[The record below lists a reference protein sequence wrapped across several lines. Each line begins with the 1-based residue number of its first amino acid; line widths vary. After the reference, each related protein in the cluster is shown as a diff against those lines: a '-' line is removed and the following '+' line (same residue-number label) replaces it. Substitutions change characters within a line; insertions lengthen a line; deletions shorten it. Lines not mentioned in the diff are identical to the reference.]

1 MTQPQSSPG
10 AVTSAPPPSPTR
22 SDAALFAAAQTGDFG
37 AFEAVVGKYHERVYR
52 LALGMMH
59 NGTDAEEVVQET
71 FLNVFRALGSFK
83 NESSPGTWIYR
94 VAVNVALMRLRQK
107 KRKPLLSIE
116 DQEANVSLPGA
127 SPLWAVG
134 EWARQPEE
142 RLLSKELAE
151 RIEGAIDRLPEKYKL
166 VLLLRD
172 VEGQS
177 NEEVAHTLG
186 LTVPTVKSR
195 LHRSRLFVRQALE
208 TYFKRK

>member
-1 MTQPQSSPG
+1 MTQSSTTARATPP
-10 AVTSAPPPSPTR
+10 ASAPSPAS
-22 SDAALFAAAQTGDFG
+22 SDAALFAAAQAGDF
-37 AFEAVVGKYHERVYR
+37 ASFEAVVGRYHERVYR

-59 NGTDAEEVVQET
+59 NGSDAEEVVQDT
-71 FLNVFRALGSFK
+71 FLNVFRALGGFK

-94 VAVNVALMRLRQK
+94 VAVNAALMRLRQK
-107 KRKPLLSIE
+107 RRKPLLSIE
-116 DQEANVSLPGA
+116 DQEANVGLPGV

-151 RIEGAIDRLPEKYKL
+151 RIEQAIERLPEKYKL